1 MWRDGVFIRPE
12 VWIGAVFSNRNGT
25 LTASFLNY
33 GATLLSFTAPDR
45 NGTVEVATGILLHG
59 IGDNIQSKDIG

>member
-1 MWRDGVFIRPE
+1 MGST
-12 VWIGAVFSNRNGT
+12 SNSNGT

-45 NGTVEVATGILLHG
+45 NGVVEVFVAVWDDHVGI
-59 IGDNIQSKDIG
+59 NVQSKDTG

>member
-1 MWRDGVFIRPE
+1 MWSD
-12 VWIGAVFSNRNGT
+12 SDSNGT

-45 NGTVEVATGILLHG
+45 SGVVEVGVAVQGNG
-59 IGDNIQSKDIG
+59 VGSDIQPKDAR

>member
-1 MWRDGVFIRPE
+1 MWSDSG
-12 VWIGAVFSNRNGT
+12 SNGT

-45 NGTVEVATGILLHG
+45 NGVVEVGVAVERDGVGT
-59 IGDNIQSKDIG
+59 DVQSEDAR